1 MNIRK
6 IKLRHKR
13 RKHRPQLY
21 FELKWAHER
30 AVNAFVDGVCDYRE
44 AQDALINEM
53 KDAVIRDAARCMV
66 KTILRRLPQS
76 HPDIFGRRR
85 QS

>member
-30 AVNAFVDGVCDYRE
+30 AVNAFVDGVLDYRE
-44 AQDALINEM
+44 MQVALIKTMGEQLM
-53 KDAVIRDAARCMV
+53 KEVVRCTA
-66 KTILRRLPQS
+66 KAILRRLPQS
-76 HPDIFGRRR
+76 HPDIFGRRG

>member
-30 AVNAFVDGVCDYRE
+30 LANAFVDGVLDYRDM
-44 AQDALINEM
+44 QSALIKTMGEQLM
-53 KDAVIRDAARCMV
+53 KEVVRCTV
-66 KTILRRLPQS
+66 KAMLCRLPQS
-76 HPDIFGRRR
+76 HPDIFGHRR
-85 QS
+85 QA